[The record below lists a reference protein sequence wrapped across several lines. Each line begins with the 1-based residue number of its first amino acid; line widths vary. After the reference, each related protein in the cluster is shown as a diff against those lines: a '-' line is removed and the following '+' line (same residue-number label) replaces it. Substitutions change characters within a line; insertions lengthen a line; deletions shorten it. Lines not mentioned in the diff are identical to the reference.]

1 MAGKSKDGARR
12 DWKSKWVRLL
22 YMGTMGG
29 GWAGGVLSSKVTR
42 SHFDFEKTM
51 LAAEVSEMP
60 RKRKAGAERKGRRVR
75 GREMQ
80 V

>member
-1 MAGKSKDGARR
+1 MVQDETGKANGSDYYT
-12 DWKSKWVRLL
+12 WVQW
-22 YMGTMGG
+22 GG
-29 GWAGGVLSSKVTR
+29 RWAGGVLSSKVTR